1 MAAKTVLHLIETGG
15 PGGAERMM
23 VQLAAGLGSEYRSE
37 AALIRDSWLGTA
49 LRMRGVPV
57 KMLRHKSQGSFWRLR
72 DVATLRDL
80 VRVIRER
87 RVAILHTHEFFMN
100 TVGLVA
106 SLSTGVPLVATVH
119 GKNDYADR
127 LRRRVAYRLV
137 GRFAGQMIAVSEN
150 IRFFLA
156 EQVGIPSD
164 RIRVVPNGVGLDE
177 EPPRERLSALRTS
190 LGLDQDSKVVGT
202 VGSLY
207 PVKGHTYLMDAI
219 APVVRR
225 FAHVVLLIVGRGG
238 LREELEAQA
247 RRLGIARHLRFL
259 GHREDVRDLLA
270 LCDIFVLPSLFEGM
284 PLALLEAMAA
294 GVPCVATGV
303 GGIPEVVE
311 DGKTGLLVGPGDS
324 DGLAK
329 GIAALLESRTL
340 ANELRGAARDAVA
353 RRFSLAGMVRAY
365 QEIYAGLIRKPE
377 HVKVQR

>member
-1 MAAKTVLHLIETGG
+1 
-15 PGGAERMM
+15 
-23 VQLAAGLGSEYRSE
+23 
-37 AALIRDSWLGTA
+37 
-49 LRMRGVPV
+49 
-57 KMLRHKSQGSFWRLR
+57 MLRHKSQGSFWKLR

-119 GKNDYADR
+119 GKNYYADQF
-127 LRRRVAYRLV
+127 RRRVAYRLV

-207 PVKGHTYLMDAI
+207 PVKGHTYLMDAV

-225 FAHVVLLIVGRGG
+225 FEHVVFLIVGRGG

-270 LCDIFVLPSLFEGM
+270 LCDIFVLPSLSEGM

-294 GVPCVATGV
+294 GLSCVATKV
-303 GGIPEVVE
+303 GGISEVV
-311 DGKTGLLVGPGDS
+311 D
-324 DGLAK
+324 
-329 GIAALLESRTL
+329 
-340 ANELRGAARDAVA
+340 
-353 RRFSLAGMVRAY
+353 
-365 QEIYAGLIRKPE
+365 
-377 HVKVQR
+377 H